1 MTSIDILVIGH
12 LERDAGGAIVPSG
25 TWSTSALI
33 RTDDGRNIVVD
44 TSQDYMRAGIRTAFR
59 QIGGV
64 FPEDVDTVI
73 LTHGHPDH
81 IGNNGMFPNAEVVKF
96 SGGEDVPGAEVLEG
110 EKEMARGVRF
120 VRTPGHTEDSGS
132 VFVDA
137 DRHYAITGDAVPLR
151 GNLEKKKVPA
161 LNCDAEQAMASMG
174 RIVRYADVV
183 VPGHDAPFPTA
194 PIKRLYK

>member
-1 MTSIDILVIGH
+1 MTHIDILVIGH
-12 LERDAGGAIVPSG
+12 LERDADGAVVPSG
-25 TWSTSALI
+25 TWSTSALV

-44 TSQDYMRAGIRTAFR
+44 TSRDYMRAGISTAFR
-59 QIGGV
+59 QIGGI

-73 LTHGHPDH
+73 LTHWHPDH
-81 IGNNGMFPNAEVVKF
+81 VGNNGMFRNAEIFKF
-96 SGGEDVPGAEVLEG
+96 SGGEDVPGAEVLES
-110 EKEMARGVRF
+110 EKEIARGVRF

-137 DRHYAITGDAVPLR
+137 DRRYALVGDAVPLR
-151 GNLEKKKVPA
+151 ENLEKRKAPI
-161 LNCDAEQAMASMG
+161 LSCDVEQATVSMG

-183 VPGHDAPFPTA
+183 VPGHGAPFSTA